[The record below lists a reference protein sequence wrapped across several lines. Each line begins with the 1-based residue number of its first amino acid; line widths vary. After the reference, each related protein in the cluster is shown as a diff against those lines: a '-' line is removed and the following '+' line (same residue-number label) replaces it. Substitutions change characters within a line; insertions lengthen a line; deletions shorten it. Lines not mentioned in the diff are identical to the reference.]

1 MAGSES
7 AGSKAEMEAD
17 MNVERLEKPPKTVT
31 GLGEKK
37 IRQESDS
44 RDSGDIKLHDVT
56 GKEVENDEDTI
67 LSKKHKEVMEQSEVL
82 FNSQEEEIPT
92 VAGTEEYDVNAG
104 KEQQSS
110 ENERTDVNNR
120 SSTTDDQ
127 ASEPTEKMGDK
138 KGEGKGDSALT

>member
-7 AGSKAEMEAD
+7 AGSKAEMKVD
-17 MNVERLEKPPKTVT
+17 MNMGRLERTRKTVT
-31 GLGEKK
+31 GLGENE
-37 IRQESDS
+37 IRQEPDS
-44 RDSGDIKLHDVT
+44 RDSGDIKLYDVT
-56 GKEVENDEDTI
+56 GKKVETDEDTI

-92 VAGTEEYDVNAG
+92 IAGTEEYDINAG

-120 SSTTDDQ
+120 SNTTDDR
-127 ASEPTEKMGDK
+127 ASEPTEKTGDK
-138 KGEGKGDSALT
+138 KGEDKSDSALT